1 MHHICNNIRE
11 TLRAKMGDAHGWSEE
26 KRGPIYL
33 LEIDALRNRKQ
44 AKATKR
50 VASGSITGLMI
61 RESLEG
67 LHFRE
72 VYKHKPPWMERWD

>member
-1 MHHICNNIRE
+1 M
-11 TLRAKMGDAHGWSEE
+11 ADQKK
-26 KRGPIYL
+26 KRGLIYL
-33 LEIDALRNRKQ
+33 LEIDALRNKKQ
-44 AKATKR
+44 ATKR

-72 VYKHKPPWMERWD
+72 VYKHKPP